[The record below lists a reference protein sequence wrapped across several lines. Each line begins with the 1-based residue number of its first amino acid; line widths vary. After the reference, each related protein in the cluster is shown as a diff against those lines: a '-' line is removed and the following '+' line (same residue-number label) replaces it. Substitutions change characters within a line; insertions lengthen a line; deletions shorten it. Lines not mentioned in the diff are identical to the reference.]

1 MVYLSINLSIPIN
14 MDERLTDRQ
23 EEVLKVIRDFF
34 LDYSYAP
41 SLTELQ
47 SILKINTK
55 RGVVSHLEALEKKG
69 YIIRTSE
76 PRGIQVV
83 NDSDEEEVYEYLV
96 GIPILG
102 YANAGT
108 PMVLAQEQNMGIL
121 QVDKT
126 LLKNKKDLFG
136 LIIKGDSMNMRSI
149 DGKSLEEGHY
159 LVVQKNAQYEDGDV
173 VVAIVD
179 GCATVKN
186 IKREKNLVILYPKS
200 SNPIHKPIYLDSS
213 SNSMINGKVVKVLDN
228 PNI

>member
-1 MVYLSINLSIPIN
+1 
-14 MDERLTDRQ
+14 MDDKLTERQ
-23 EEVLKVIRDFF
+23 EKVLSMIRNFF
-34 LDYSYAP
+34 LDNGYAP

-47 SILKINTK
+47 GMLNINTK

-76 PRGIQVV
+76 ARGIQVV
-83 NDSDEEEVYEYLV
+83 DEKDEEEVYEYLV

-108 PMVLAQEQNMGIL
+108 PMVLANEQNMGVL

-126 LLKNKKDLFG
+126 LIGNKKDLFG
-136 LIIKGDSMNMRSI
+136 LIIKGDSMNMRDI
-149 DGKSLEEGHY
+149 EGKNLEEGHY
-159 LVVQKNAQYEDGDV
+159 LVVQKSSDYEDGDV

-186 IKREKNLVILYPKS
+186 IKREGDIVILYPQS
-200 SNPIHKPIYLDSS
+200 SNLIHKPIYLDS
-213 SNSMINGKVVKVLDN
+213 NSDSIINGKVIKVLDN
-228 PNI
+228 PNR

>member
-1 MVYLSINLSIPIN
+1 
-14 MDERLTDRQ
+14 MDERLTERQ
-23 EEVLKVIRDFF
+23 EEVLKIIRDFF

-47 SILKINTK
+47 SMLKINTK

-83 NDSDEEEVYEYLV
+83 NDNDEEEVYEYLV

-126 LLKNKKDLFG
+126 LIGNRKDLFG
-136 LIIKGDSMNMRSI
+136 LIIKGDSMNMRKI
-149 DGKSLEEGHY
+149 GEKSLEEGHY
-159 LVVQKNAQYEDGDV
+159 LVVQKNSDYEDGDV

>member
-1 MVYLSINLSIPIN
+1 
-14 MDERLTDRQ
+14 MDERLTGRQ
-23 EEVLKVIRDFF
+23 EEVLKIIRDFF

-47 SILKINTK
+47 SMLKINTK

-126 LLKNKKDLFG
+126 LIGNKKDLFG
-136 LIIKGDSMNMRSI
+136 LIIKGDSMNMRNI
-149 DGKSLEEGHY
+149 DGKNLEEGHY

-186 IKREKNLVILYPKS
+186 IKREKDLVILYPKS

>member
-1 MVYLSINLSIPIN
+1 
-14 MDERLTDRQ
+14 MDERLTERQ
-23 EEVLKVIRDFF
+23 EEVLKIIRDFF

-47 SILKINTK
+47 SMLKINTK

-83 NDSDEEEVYEYLV
+83 NDNDEEEVYEYLV

-136 LIIKGDSMNMRSI
+136 LIVKGDSMNMKSI

-186 IKREKNLVILYPKS
+186 IKREKDLVILYPKS

>member
-1 MVYLSINLSIPIN
+1 

-23 EEVLKVIRDFF
+23 EEVLKIIRDFF

>member
-1 MVYLSINLSIPIN
+1 
-14 MDERLTDRQ
+14 MDEKLTERQ
-23 EEVLKVIRDFF
+23 KVVLNTIRNCF
-34 LDYSYAP
+34 LDNGYAP

-47 SILKINTK
+47 QMLDISTK

-83 NDSDEEEVYEYLV
+83 NEEEPVYEYLV

-108 PMVLAQEQNMGIL
+108 PLVLAQEENLGIL
-121 QVDKT
+121 QLDPNLVDSREQ
-126 LLKNKKDLFG
+126 NFFG
-136 LIIKGDSMNMRSI
+136 LIVKGDSMNLREI
-149 DGKSLEEGHY
+149 QGKALEEGHY
-159 LVVQKNAQYEDGDV
+159 LVVQKDAEYEDGDV

-186 IKREKNLVILYPKS
+186 IKREKGLVILYPQS
-200 SNPIHKPIYLDSS
+200 NNPIHRPIYLDNKSDS
-213 SNSMINGKVVKVLDN
+213 LVNGRVVMVLDN
-228 PNI
+228 PNIK

>member
-1 MVYLSINLSIPIN
+1 

-23 EEVLKVIRDFF
+23 EEVLKTVRNFF
-34 LDYSYAP
+34 LDNGYAP

-47 SILKINTK
+47 ILLNINTK

-83 NDSDEEEVYEYLV
+83 NDNDEEEVYEYLV

-136 LIIKGDSMNMRSI
+136 LIVKGDSMNMRSI

-186 IKREKNLVILYPKS
+186 IKREKDLVILYPKS